1 MVEKNIRI
9 KSLLF
14 IATLMSLLASC
25 SVSRAPEVWDPLV
38 EDPQQASQGID
49 RSVSHLSPAIASLL
63 LTADQA
69 IEKQQWQQAI
79 ASLERALRINGK
91 QAEVWT
97 RLAVVY
103 LGQYNPQQSI
113 HMAKRSNSY
122 ARADKSLQAYNWL
135 IMSRAYTLMQNQLMA
150 DEAVQKSQQLEQAS
164 H

>member
-9 KSLLF
+9 KSLFLVF
-14 IATLMSLLASC
+14 VLSGLLVAC
-25 SVSRAPEVWDPLV
+25 SAGKETEIWDPLV
-38 EDPQQASQGID
+38 EESQPASQGLQ
-49 RSVSHLSPAIASLL
+49 RSLTNLSPAIASLL
-63 LTADQA
+63 QKADQS

-122 ARADKSLQAYNWL
+122 SRNNQSLQAYNWL
-135 IMSRAYTLMQNQLMA
+135 LISRAYTLMQNQHLA
-150 DEAVQKSQQLEQAS
+150 DEASQKSRQLQQANP
-164 H
+164 

>member
-9 KSLLF
+9 KSLFLIF
-14 IATLMSLLASC
+14 ILSGLLLAC
-25 SVSRAPEVWDPLV
+25 SAGREAEIWDPLV
-38 EDPQQASQGID
+38 EESPPTSQGLE
-49 RSVSHLSPAIASLL
+49 RSLTNLSPAIASLL
-63 LTADQA
+63 QKADQS

-79 ASLERALRINGK
+79 SLLERALRINGK

-122 ARADKSLQAYNWL
+122 SRNNKSLQAYNWL
-135 IMSRAYTLMQNQLMA
+135 LISRAYRLMQNQLMA
-150 DEAVQKSQQLEQAS
+150 DEASQKSLQLQQANP
-164 H
+164 

>member
-14 IATLMSLLASC
+14 IFILSGLLAAC
-25 SVSRAPEVWDPLV
+25 SLSKDTEVWDPLV
-38 EDPQQASQGID
+38 DESQPVSQGIE
-49 RSVSHLSPAIASLL
+49 RSLTNISPAIASLL
-63 LTADQA
+63 QKADES

-79 ASLERALRINGK
+79 SSLERALRINGK

-122 ARADKSLQAYNWL
+122 SRNNPSLQAYNWL
-135 IMSRAYTLMQNQLMA
+135 LMARAYTLMQRQDLA
-150 DEAVQKSQQLEQAS
+150 DEAAQKSQQLQQANP
-164 H
+164 

>member
-9 KSLLF
+9 KSLFLVF
-14 IATLMSLLASC
+14 VLSGLLAAC
-25 SVSRAPEVWDPLV
+25 SAGKETEIWDPLV
-38 EDPQQASQGID
+38 EESQPASQGLQ
-49 RSVSHLSPAIASLL
+49 RSLTNLSPAIASLL
-63 LTADQA
+63 QKADQS

-122 ARADKSLQAYNWL
+122 SRNNQSLQAYNWL
-135 IMSRAYTLMQNQLMA
+135 LISRAYTLMQNQYLA
-150 DEAVQKSQQLEQAS
+150 DEASQKSLQLQQANP
-164 H
+164 